1 MAASQLRPAKYN
13 ERRGD
18 HVWTE
23 GDRKSPVPAMRL
35 DYWHYEPLGRKPLNP
50 TKEETRNEHR

>member
-1 MAASQLRPAKYN
+1 MSEFNKPQYN

-35 DYWHYEPLGRKPLNP
+35 DYWSYEPLGRNLLDP